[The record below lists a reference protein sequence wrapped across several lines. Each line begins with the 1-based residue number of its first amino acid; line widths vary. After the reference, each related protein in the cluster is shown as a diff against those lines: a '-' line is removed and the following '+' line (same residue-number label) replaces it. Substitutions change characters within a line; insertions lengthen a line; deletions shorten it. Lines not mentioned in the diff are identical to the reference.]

1 MGIFSGKDVVA
12 DSLHTRP
19 AVYIFAALGLY
30 LACLALPSITV
41 ARSGAPELGG
51 SYLVTGWMGPAA
63 GHFEWFANPCIYGA
77 AYFLARGRDRAALF
91 WSVVAMMLI
100 TTLLGSREIVAGDG
114 AMQREIVAFHS
125 GYWLWLASAGTL
137 FLGGLVRLVAAQRQR
152 T

>member
-1 MGIFSGKDVVA
+1 MGIFSGEDVVS

-19 AVYIFAALGLY
+19 AIYILAALALY

-41 ARSGAPELGG
+41 ANSGAPELGG

-63 GHFEWFANPCIYGA
+63 GHYEWFANPSIYAA
-77 AYFLARGRDRAALF
+77 AYFLVRGQDRAAVF
-91 WSVVAMMLI
+91 WSVMAALLI
-100 TTLLGSREIVAGDG
+100 TYLLGSREITAGDG
-114 AMQREIVAFHS
+114 TMRREILSFGL

-137 FLGGLVRLVAAQRQR
+137 MLGGVVRLVAAKRQG